1 MTYEAEQRLFGMK
14 AVEKELETK
23 LIFYERDRDN
33 RLKDLEQ
40 LEKK

>member
-1 MTYEAEQRLFGMK
+1 MSYEAEQRLAVMK

-33 RLKDLEQ
+33 RLKDLE
-40 LEKK
+40 